1 MKSHH
6 DTASENLAGGHD
18 YANDERWRRKPLT
31 PSQLSIND
39 VRFETWRSDRDPLLE
54 INERSPAALVP
65 DIAAFT
71 PSASFIRISEA
82 TKNPIERQK
91 YTNLE
96 EDFGW
101 VRTLRLQAFQAD
113 AWDDSVSSARCR
125 WIHCSSNFPE
135 YIQGFLWALSNDLTG
150 IADSMQMLELA
161 VQRNTRYSK
170 HGKWFVPF
178 SQILQPQV
186 RIDSGSAYP
195 MLMSVPF
202 LDWTVKGKCPPLRF
216 NIDKRE
222 GYHAARSSSHVIRS
236 ILQYFYR
243 LEDTQDRE
251 GSQVLGNHKPWSSN
265 RELDLKVR
273 SFYGSDTY
281 PERLNVDEL
290 WILAVDAEHIVTW
303 SSNQTWKS
311 RWPPQQLTS
320 RISDISFRAIRN
332 HYFASG
338 NTDYNALVHAV
349 ACLSGAVGLLHRNFW
364 PDIVLCLVDRY
375 VGRLGHLQYCLHRNP
390 STKLV
395 MDLIACQEE
404 LNIVIHITE
413 QQLDTIR
420 ELRQRLEDRHRPQ
433 WPPAPVTQ
441 LPGSLAQ
448 DDHNLRPPILQPHS
462 TYRSFSTSE
471 LPDPLAQLLD
481 NLQRELTDLSDL
493 RDQTEKLVNRTIQ
506 LVNIRLED
514 NGKVILIFTI
524 VTLIFLPLNFVSSFL
539 GMNVSDIRNME
550 QTQWIFW
557 AIAICVTFAV
567 VGSSIVVAFYGA
579 DIYEKLLGWRMRRD
593 QLIMR

>member
-1 MKSHH
+1 MKSNH
-6 DTASENLAGGHD
+6 DTASENVAGAHD
-18 YANDERWRRKPLT
+18 YATDERWRRKPLT
-31 PSQLSIND
+31 PAQLLLND
-39 VRFETWRSDRDPLLE
+39 VRFENWRSDRDPILE
-54 INERSPAALVP
+54 INERSPASLVP
-65 DIAAFT
+65 DTAAFT

-91 YTNLE
+91 YTSLE

-101 VRTLRLQAFQAD
+101 IRTLRLQASQSD
-113 AWDDSVSSARCR
+113 AWDESVSSAKCR
-125 WIHCSSNFPE
+125 WIHCSSTFPE
-135 YIQGFLWALSNDLTG
+135 YIQGFLWALSDDLPG

-178 SQILQPQV
+178 SQILQPQANIE
-186 RIDSGSAYP
+186 RGSAFP

-216 NIDKRE
+216 NVDKRE
-222 GYHAARSSSHVIRS
+222 GYHVARSSSHVIRS

-251 GSQVLGNHKPWSSN
+251 GSQVLGKHKPWSSN

-320 RISDISFRAIRN
+320 RISDVSFRAIRN

-338 NTDYNALVHAV
+338 NTEYDALAHAV

-364 PDIVLCLVDRY
+364 PDIVLCLADRY
-375 VGRLGHLQYCLHRNP
+375 AGNLGHLQYCLHRNP
-390 STKLV
+390 STRLV

-404 LNIVIHITE
+404 LSIVIHITE
-413 QQLDTIR
+413 QQLEMIS
-420 ELRQRLEDRHRPQ
+420 ELRMRLEDRPKPQ
-433 WPPAPVTQ
+433 WPGVWSTPQPKNHMQ
-441 LPGSLAQ
+441 N
-448 DDHNLRPPILQPHS
+448 DRPPPPVVQPHL
-462 TYRSFSTSE
+462 TYRSLSTSE

-481 NLQRELTDLSDL
+481 NLQRELTDLTDL

-539 GMNVSDIRNME
+539 GMNVSDIRDME

-557 AIAICVTFAV
+557 AIALCVTFAV
-567 VGSSIVVAFYGA
+567 VGSSICVAFYGA

-593 QLIMR
+593 QLSVR